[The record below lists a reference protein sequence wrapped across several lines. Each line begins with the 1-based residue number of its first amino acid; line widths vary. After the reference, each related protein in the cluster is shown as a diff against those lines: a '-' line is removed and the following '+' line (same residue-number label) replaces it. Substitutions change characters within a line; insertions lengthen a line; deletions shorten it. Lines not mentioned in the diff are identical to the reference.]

1 MNARSRTLLTALA
14 PLTSLA
20 LLTALALP
28 ALGTTLAEEAPPQR
42 LPADVARELLTA
54 DRTFGSAGATDD
66 LVRALGRT
74 FARDVVIP
82 DRVTSGFARGRD
94 AAIAVLR
101 RDTLAARSRLQ
112 WTPIRAGVSAD
123 GTHGF
128 TYGYTT
134 LTRPDGTLVPGKYV
148 AYWVRED
155 GAWRVAVYRRVGRPA
170 GDVSLEE
177 RAPALPPRLVAPASD
192 AAAHRRLVEELAQ
205 AERDFSR
212 DATGGPTIGAAFARY
227 GDATAAN
234 VGNGAS
240 FTFGPDAIARDVAA
254 GVDSTTRITWGP
266 DETRV
271 ASSGDVGVTIG
282 IITIERTTTAGAAPT
297 PPLRLPYFTIWR
309 RDGVTQPWRYVAE

>member
-1 MNARSRTLLTALA
+1 MNARHRTLLAALA
-14 PLTSLA
+14 FP
-20 LLTALALP
+20 ALAL
-28 ALGTTLAEEAPPQR
+28 AVQGTSPVEARSPQR
-42 LPADVARELLTA
+42 FPADVARELLTA
-54 DRTFGSAGATDD
+54 DRAFASAAATDD
-66 LVRALGRT
+66 LASALGRT
-74 FARDVVIP
+74 FAHDVVLP
-82 DRVTSGFARGRD
+82 DRQTSGFAHGRE

-134 LTRPDGTLVPGKYV
+134 LTRPDGTRVPGKYV

-170 GDVSLEE
+170 GDVSLDE
-177 RAPALPPRLVAPASD
+177 RAPALPPRLVAPSSD
-192 AAAHRRLVEELAQ
+192 EQAHRRLVEELAQ

-240 FTFGPDAIARDVAA
+240 FTFGPDAIGREVQA
-254 GVDSTTRITWGP
+254 GIDSTTRITWGP

-282 IITIERTTTAGAAPT
+282 IITIERTAAAGAPAT

-309 RDGVTQPWRYVAE
+309 RDRVTQPWRYVAE

>member
-1 MNARSRTLLTALA
+1 MNARQRTILTALA
-14 PLTSLA
+14 FP
-20 LLTALALP
+20 ALAL
-28 ALGTTLAEEAPPQR
+28 ALQGSAPVEARSSQR

-54 DRTFGSAGATDD
+54 DRAFSSAAATDD
-66 LVRALGRT
+66 LVGALGRT
-74 FARDVVIP
+74 FARDVVLP
-82 DRVTSGFARGRD
+82 DRVTSGFAHGRD

-170 GDVSLEE
+170 GDVSLDE
-177 RAPALPPRLVAPASD
+177 RAPALPPRLVAPTSD
-192 AAAHRRLVEELAQ
+192 AKAHRRLVEELAQ

-240 FTFGPDAIARDVAA
+240 FTFGPDAISRDVQA

-282 IITIERTTTAGAAPT
+282 IITIERTAKAGAAPT

-309 RDGVTQPWRYVAE
+309 RDDVKQPWRYVAE